1 MSWKYYR
8 ELFVVIPCYLAAV
21 LLFFWFIPSLT
32 DEANSRIQSYSLIID
47 GDSTTYKVGKLT
59 FNLDNN
65 QDSKSFLYIYGL
77 SLANNIN
84 QAIFFVSDFY
94 DQGGNSII
102 ATDILVDPM
111 TVSLDPI
118 SESPAKVDLAIQNS
132 KELGLFQGWFM
143 LLIGEEIIAVP
154 ITASTDPLYDIA
166 ILWVTTGALI
176 SIGTWELAN
185 FLDKIRTETFLTK
198 NGNAKNQIMLARKSK
213 HEAHLGSALE
223 VTQFTFVNFFTIIFG
238 LATFYLALLS
248 NPDVM
253 ELQTISHFDILS
265 LIGLGLGIGSLS
277 GFINKP

>member
-1 MSWKYYR
+1 
-8 ELFVVIPCYLAAV
+8 
-21 LLFFWFIPSLT
+21 
-32 DEANSRIQSYSLIID
+32 
-47 GDSTTYKVGKLT
+47 
-59 FNLDNN
+59 
-65 QDSKSFLYIYGL
+65 
-77 SLANNIN
+77 
-84 QAIFFVSDFY
+84 
-94 DQGGNSII
+94 
-102 ATDILVDPM
+102 M

-118 SESPAKVDLAIQNS
+118 SESPARVDLAIQNS
-132 KELGLFQGWFM
+132 KELGIFQGWFM

-213 HEAHLGSALE
+213 HESHLGSALD